1 SEADGFSDRV
11 HATAVGCSGVLPLP
25 DPPLADDLVV
35 LRPFSLA
42 DVARVTEACQDAD
55 IQRFTAVP
63 SPYREAAA
71 REWISGREAARATRT
86 RLALAI
92 TDPDDTLLGSVGF
105 VRFDW
110 PNDTGEIG
118 YWVAPWGR
126 GRHVAARATRLVAEW
141 GIRELGVIRVEL
153 RISTHNQRSQRVA
166 ELAGFHWEGV
176 LRSAYA
182 HRSERHDLAMFSL
195 LAGEL

>member
-1 SEADGFSDRV
+1 
-11 HATAVGCSGVLPLP
+11 VLPLP
-25 DPPLADDLVV
+25 DPPLADDLIV
-35 LRPFSLA
+35 LRPLSLA

-63 SPYREAAA
+63 SPYREADA
-71 REWISGREAARATRT
+71 REWISGTEAARVART
-86 RLALAI
+86 RLPFAI
-92 TDPDDTLLGSVGF
+92 TDTDDVLLGSVGF

-118 YWVAPWGR
+118 YWVAPWSR

-166 ELAGFHWEGV
+166 EQAGFHWEGV
-176 LRSAYA
+176 LRSAHA
-182 HRSERHDLAMFSL
+182 HRSERHDVAVFSL